1 MNKYRIK
8 SNKEISKVM
17 FLDIYMTGHNGYIA
31 GGCFKNIFNGQRIKD
46 IDIFFLTKED
56 FIEACEYYDDNEN
69 YVFSYENN
77 NTKAFK
83 NKETNIRLELI
94 CSQFGEPLDILS
106 KFDFSI
112 TKFAYYKDKSEDET
126 EYKCMYH
133 EDFFEHLIAK
143 KLVVEKDI
151 FFPVSTFNRVLRY
164 SRYGYGLCRESKIN
178 IINSLQGQNP
188 ESISDELYFG
198 FD

>member
-1 MNKYRIK
+1 
-8 SNKEISKVM
+8 M